1 MIFIVDRA
9 ERWVELYCDDAWCAS
24 EAERC
29 VDVGVVGVGV
39 GVGVVVCVKG

>member
-9 ERWVELYCDDAWCAS
+9 ERWVQLYCDDAWCAS

-29 VDVGVVGVGV
+29 VAVGVVEVGV
-39 GVGVVVCVKG
+39 GAVVCVKG